1 MLQLIVD
8 GGSRILCLW
17 DFDRADTIFG
27 AAVRTSDP
35 LAKAVDSSRRILRCL
50 LENASHKR
58 DRVRA
63 VSPGP
68 YQRVLVARYSCDI
81 FATEGFCGSQTVDR
95 KSRTTVDKATR
106 A

>member
-1 MLQLIVD
+1 M
-8 GGSRILCLW
+8 
-17 DFDRADTIFG
+17 DFDRAGTIFG
-27 AAVRTSDP
+27 AAVRTSP
-35 LAKAVDSSRRILRCL
+35 LAEAVDSSRPILRRL

-68 YQRVLVARYSCDI
+68 YQRVLMARYSCDI
-81 FATEGFCGSQTVDR
+81 FAAEGFCGSQTVDR
-95 KSRTTVDKATR
+95 KSRTTVDQATR